1 MGVTVLLGAWLTA
14 CYAWDSATSACQR
27 TPAYCAT
34 LAGEESVVPL
44 VRGGAEVA
52 SLSAV
57 HRLLSRDTLSH
68 VEEALVAC
76 AESAN
81 AEVNLQ
87 HFGGQSP
94 SRPQCQE
101 VLHVDPCGV
110 SVTRA
115 MRLGQEKHHLALLC
129 AQEQLGALIP
139 GRFALEPRYRQDP
152 ATGRTHLVSEQEARR
167 LLQTGCGEDIKGTL
181 RPDVVLHSGDPL
193 LVQAVYDFKFPCPST
208 NEPFWREY
216 IEGPHQGAHQ
226 GAVYARRL
234 QTEAALI
241 SPRWGVHR
249 RVRRP

>member
-1 MGVTVLLGAWLTA
+1 MTG

-27 TPAYCAT
+27 TPTWCASV
-34 LAGEESVVPL
+34 AGEESVVPL

-57 HRLLSRDTLSH
+57 HRLLSHATLAQ

-76 AESAN
+76 AESAH
-81 AEVNLQ
+81 AQVNLQ

-129 AQEQLGALIP
+129 AQEKLSSLIP

-152 ATGRTHLVSEQEARR
+152 ATGRPHLVSEQEARR
-167 LLQTGCGEDIKGTL
+167 LLHTGCGEDLKGTL

-193 LVQAVYDFKFPCPST
+193 LVQALYDFKFPCDASTTPS
-208 NEPFWREY
+208 WRRY
-216 IEGPHQGAHQ
+216 PPGHVHAGKSQGD
-226 GAVYARRL
+226 VYRAMF
-234 QTEAALI
+234 AAPTALVA
-241 SPRWGVHR
+241 PRWGVL
-249 RVRRP
+249 P